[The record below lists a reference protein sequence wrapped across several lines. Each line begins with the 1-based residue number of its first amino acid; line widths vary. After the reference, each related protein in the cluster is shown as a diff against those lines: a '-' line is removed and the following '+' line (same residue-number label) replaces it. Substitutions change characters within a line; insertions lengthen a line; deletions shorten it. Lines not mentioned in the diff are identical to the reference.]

1 MSFACGP
8 PRGSRCLSRGA
19 LRTTVPLWEG
29 AASLCGPPA
38 SLRWPSV
45 HSPLLLSPPPMFSP
59 AKLLW
64 PWLPCTQT
72 PGCGGRGRAV
82 DTGSVAAG
90 CALHL
95 CPPPRPRFSPPA
107 LCLPRKRTQSPSSK
121 DEQSIGLKDSLLAHS
136 SDPVEMRR
144 LNYQTPGRAAPP
156 ACLPPM
162 KACGSP
168 PGLTSPPSA
177 LLPPPC

>member
-1 MSFACGP
+1 MWPPPWLPLPQPWGSSDNSPSVGRSRQPLRP
-8 PRGSRCLSRGA
+8 PRLAA
-19 LRTTVPLWEG
+19 LALCPL
-29 AASLCGPPA
+29 PTPA
-38 SLRWPSV
+38 V
-45 HSPLLLSPPPMFSP
+45 TPPPMFSP